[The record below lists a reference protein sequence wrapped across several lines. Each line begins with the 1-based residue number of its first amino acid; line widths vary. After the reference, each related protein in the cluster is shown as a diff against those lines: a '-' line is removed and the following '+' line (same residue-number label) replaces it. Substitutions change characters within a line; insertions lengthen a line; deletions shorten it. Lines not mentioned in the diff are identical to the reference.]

1 MVMGGAVIQI
11 LVSLTLVALIA
22 EPAAAD
28 PSAPPTPGPETV
40 MEAWTEDRTR
50 GLEAVQDEATAVAVM
65 RRDDDTTETV
75 ATVML
80 PTAVSGLAV
89 ASGGGAGVAVAPGG
103 DDGIA
108 WIRLSDGTVAATF
121 QSAPEMT
128 CRRCVALAADGSRAV
143 VVGAADR
150 RQAVTVLGGGP
161 PPFIVDEVAL
171 TAMPDAVEISADQR
185 FAVVHTADGST
196 TVLRLADGGVVG
208 SYRD

>member
-1 MVMGGAVIQI
+1 MIQI
-11 LVSLTLVALIA
+11 LVSLALVALIA

-28 PSAPPTPGPETV
+28 PPATPTPVPETV
-40 MEAWTEDRTR
+40 TAAWSADSTQ
-50 GLEAVQDEATAVAVM
+50 GLEAVADEATAVAVM

-75 ATVML
+75 ATVTL

-103 DDGIA
+103 EDGVV
-108 WIRLSDGTVAATF
+108 WVRLSDGTVAGTF
-121 QSAPEMT
+121 QSAPEMV

-143 VVGAADR
+143 VAGAADR
-150 RQAVTVLGGGP
+150 PRAVTVLGGGP
-161 PPFIVDEVAL
+161 PPFVVDEVAL
-171 TAMPDAVEISADQR
+171 SAMPHSVEISADQR